1 MSLVLEHLQRLAQTE
16 PERVLLHDGER
27 HLNAAALYEN
37 ILSVRR
43 WVEATPATVI
53 ALVGDNTLAWLVAD
67 LALLG
72 LPVRVVPIPG
82 FFSASQTRHVCRQ
95 AQVDMVLGTAAGIQT
110 FPALNPVQVAQ
121 VNETVGLVAGL
132 IPQSSAYLGEYE
144 KVTFTS
150 GSTGNP
156 KGVRLG
162 LATLENTAR
171 GIADT
176 LADTVIESHLSVLP
190 YATLLENVAGVY
202 APLLRGVTVHVRTM
216 AQLGLQSPSQFNPL
230 LWAQAL
236 QQVQP
241 HATILV
247 PQLLLALVTLLQ
259 RNLLSLSSFRFIAV
273 GGGKVAP
280 AMLQQADALN
290 LPVFEGYGLSECGS
304 VVALNTPADRRMGS
318 VGKVLPHAHIRI
330 ADDGELL
337 VSGSVMK
344 GYLGEPALEQDEVAT
359 GDIGVFDDDGFVM
372 VSGRKKNL
380 FITAFGRNVSPEWV
394 EAELL
399 AKLPIQQVAVFG
411 EAMPTNVAIIV
422 ARSGFDTQAVAD
434 AVAACNENLPDY
446 ARIGRFILTAEPFS
460 DANGLAT
467 SNGRIRR
474 FAILDHYVSQLQP
487 ETQHG
492 ILSKTATTD

>member
-16 PERVLLHDGER
+16 PERILLDAGEQQMS
-27 HLNAAALYEN
+27 AAALFEH
-37 ILSVRR
+37 LMSVRR
-43 WVEATPATVI
+43 WVESTPATVI
-53 ALVGDNTLAWLVAD
+53 ALAGDNTLAWLVAD

-82 FFSASQTRHVCRQ
+82 FFSASQIRHVCRQ
-95 AQVDMVLGTAAGIQT
+95 AQVDMVLGTAAGVQS

-121 VNETVGLVAGL
+121 VSETVGLVAGL
-132 IPQSSAYLGEYE
+132 IPQSSAYAGDYE

-202 APLLRGVTVHVRTM
+202 APLLRGITVHMRTM
-216 AQLGLQSPSQFNPL
+216 AQLGLQSPAQFNPL
-230 LWAQAL
+230 LWAQVL

-247 PQLLLALVTLLQ
+247 PQLLLALVTLVQ
-259 RNLLSLSSFRFIAV
+259 RKLLPSFRFRFIAV

-280 AMLQQADALN
+280 AMLQQAEALN

-304 VVALNTPADRRMGS
+304 VVTLNAPGQRRIGS
-318 VGKVLPHAHIRI
+318 VGRVLPHARLRI
-330 ADDGELL
+330 SDDGELL
-337 VSGSVMK
+337 VVGSVMK
-344 GYLGEPALEQDEVAT
+344 GYLDEPEVAATEIAT
-359 GDIGVFDDDGFVM
+359 GDVGSIDSDGYVF
-372 VSGRKKNL
+372 VSGRRKNI
-380 FITAFGRNVSPEWV
+380 FITAFGRNVNPEWV

-399 AKLPIQQVAVFG
+399 AQLPIQQVAVFG
-411 EAMPTNVAIIV
+411 EALPMNVAV
-422 ARSGFDTQAVAD
+422 LVPRTGFDECAVVD
-434 AVAACNENLPDY
+434 AVHACNASLPDY
-446 ARIGRFILTAEPFS
+446 ARIGRVVLATEPFNES
-460 DANGLAT
+460 NGLAT
-467 SNGRIRR
+467 ANGRIRR
-474 FAILDHYVSQLQP
+474 FAIAEHYASQLTP
-487 ETQHG
+487 EIHHG
-492 ILSKTATTD
+492 ILSTTATAD